1 MYDHVWKRFN
11 HIILMYAETCNGR
24 LQYEEENKPM
34 SLLLLI
40 MTLAI
45 AFLITVLLSP
55 ILIPFLRRLK
65 FGQSIREEGPESHQ
79 KKAGTP
85 TMGGIMII
93 LSVIMTSLI
102 VTGKMN
108 DGAIGHEMWLLVFV
122 IFGYGLIGF
131 LDDFIIVAFKR
142 NLGLTSKQKM
152 FGQILIAVIFY
163 LILHY
168 QGFSSHILIPGTSI
182 QIELGWGYA
191 LLVIFM
197 LVGSS
202 NAVNL
207 TDGLD
212 GLLAGTAAIAFGA
225 FAILA
230 WYGFPQNEI
239 VIFSLAAVG
248 ALLGFLVFNAHPAK
262 VFMGDTGSLA
272 LGGAIAAIAILSKLE
287 ILLVIIGGVFVIETL
302 SVIIQVISFKTTG
315 KRVFKMSPLH
325 HHYEL
330 LGWSEWR
337 VVTTF
342 WLMGV
347 VFAALGIYIKVWI
360 G

>member
-1 MYDHVWKRFN
+1 MNITV
-11 HIILMYAETCNGR
+11 
-24 LQYEEENKPM
+24 
-34 SLLLLI
+34 LLVTI
-40 MTLAI
+40 AI

-55 ILIPFLRRLK
+55 IFIPFLRRLK
-65 FGQSIREEGPESHQ
+65 FGQSIREEGPQSHL
-79 KKAGTP
+79 KKTGTP
-85 TMGGIMII
+85 TMGGLMII
-93 LSVIMTSLI
+93 FSVIITSI
-102 VTGKMN
+102 IMASRANETG
-108 DGAIGHEMWLLVFV
+108 IGYELWLLIFV
-122 IFGYGLIGF
+122 LFGYGLLGF
-131 LDDFIIVAFKR
+131 LDDFIKVALKR
-142 NLGLTSKQKM
+142 NLGLTSKQKLL
-152 FGQILIAVIFY
+152 GQIIIALVFFF
-163 LILHY
+163 ILRGHE
-168 QGFSSHILIPGTSI
+168 FSTAIHIPGTDI
-182 QIELGWGYA
+182 QWDLGWAY
-191 LLVIFM
+191 LLLIIFM
-197 LVGSS
+197 MVGAS

-225 FAILA
+225 FAVVA
-230 WYGFPQNEI
+230 WYGTPQTEEA
-239 VIFSLAAVG
+239 IFALAVVG

-272 LGGAIAAIAILSKLE
+272 LGGAIAAISILMKME

-342 WLMGV
+342 WLVGLL
-347 VFAALGIYIKVWI
+347 FAALGIYIEV
-360 G
+360 GL

>member
-1 MYDHVWKRFN
+1 MNEY
-11 HIILMYAETCNGR
+11 I
-24 LQYEEENKPM
+24 
-34 SLLLLI
+34 LLI
-40 MTLAI
+40 TMAI
-45 AFLITVLLSP
+45 SFAITVVISP
-55 ILIPFLRRLK
+55 MIIPFLRRLK
-65 FGQSIREEGPESHQ
+65 FGQAIRDEGPESHQ
-79 KKAGTP
+79 KKSGTP
-85 TMGGIMII
+85 TMGGVMII
-93 LSVIMTSLI
+93 VAVVITTILASFWFTPD
-102 VTGKMN
+102 TGNTQMF
-108 DGAIGHEMWLLVFV
+108 LVLFV
-122 IFGYGLIGF
+122 LVGYGLLGF
-131 LDDFIIVAFKR
+131 LDDYIKVAMKR

-152 FGQILIAVIFY
+152 LGQIVIALVVYF
-163 LILHY
+163 ILRNSDFPTY
-168 QGFSSHILIPGTSI
+168 ISIPGTTF
-182 QIELGWGYA
+182 EVDLGWGYA
-191 LLVIFM
+191 LLILFM
-197 LVGSS
+197 LVGAS

-230 WYGFPQNEI
+230 WAGQMNVEI
-239 VIFSLAAVG
+239 TIFSLAIVG

-272 LGGAIAAIAILSKLE
+272 LGGAIAIIAILTKLE
-287 ILLVIIGGVFVIETL
+287 LILVIIGGVFVLETL

-330 LGWSEWR
+330 KGWSEWR

-342 WLMGV
+342 WAVGL
-347 VFAALGIYIKVWI
+347 VFAVIGIYIEVMF